1 MVVGIRSLSGDFS
14 PRLVDFCRDD
24 PRYENY
30 LLVEEKEGS
39 RDGTRRQR
47 RLHQLL
53 KLPHVL

>member
-30 LLVEEKEGS
+30 LLVEE
-39 RDGTRRQR
+39 RRV
-47 RLHQLL
+47 
-53 KLPHVL
+53 PAMAPAASAACINC